1 MSIPQFIE
9 RDPAQVLAEI
19 IADYETRSGRVL
31 QPAQVERLI
40 LNAFAYREVLLREG
54 IQSAALQNLV
64 RFSSAPVL
72 DYLGE
77 LVGVTRL
84 APQAATVVVRFV
96 LTANVSGVTIPQ
108 GLRVSSVDGQAV
120 FSTQAATV
128 VPPGVLLAN
137 VLCVA
142 QFEGARFNGYAP
154 ATVTTIIDPQPFLA
168 SASNLGITA
177 GGSDLESDDNLRER
191 IYLAPASFSNAGS
204 VGAYRFHARS
214 ANANIVDV
222 AVESTP
228 GTGIVRLYPLMADG
242 SVTPTV
248 VLNQV
253 LAACSAERVRP
264 LTDLV
269 QVFSP
274 TRVNYTLTANLTIFT
289 GQDPVAI
296 QAQVQARLT
305 AYVEA
310 KRRPLGQDITAS
322 QVISEAQIPGVY
334 LVTLPGFANIIIS
347 PIEFGFCTSIAVNI
361 IGTTNG

>member
-1 MSIPQFIE
+1 MAVPQFIE
-9 RDPAQVLAEI
+9 RNPSQVLADI
-19 IADYETRSGRVL
+19 ISDYETRSGRVL

-40 LNAFAYREVLLREG
+40 LNAFAYREVMLREG

-77 LVGVTRL
+77 LVGVVRL
-84 APQAATVVVRFV
+84 APQAATVIIRFV

-108 GLRVSSVDGQAV
+108 GLRVASVDGQAV

-128 VPPGVLLAN
+128 VAPSVLVVD

-142 QFEGARFNGYAP
+142 QAVGNRFNGY
-154 ATVTTIIDPQPFLA
+154 TQGTISNIIDPQPFLA
-168 SASNLGITA
+168 SASNQGVTA
-177 GGSDLESDDNLRER
+177 GGGDLESDDNLRER

-204 VGAYRFHARS
+204 SGAYRFFARS

-242 SVTPTV
+242 NTTSLIVR
-248 VLNQV
+248 NQV
-253 LAACSAERVRP
+253 FAACNAERVRP

-274 TRVNYTLTANLTIFT
+274 TRVDYTLSVNLTIFT
-289 GQDPVAI
+289 GQDPIAI
-296 QAQVQARLT
+296 QSEVLARIT
-305 AYVEA
+305 AYTEA
-310 KRRPLGQDITAS
+310 KRRTLGQDITAS
-322 QVISEAQIPGVY
+322 QVIAEAQIAGVY
-334 LVTLPGFANIIIS
+334 LATLPGFANIIIS